1 MKRILIIDESE
12 AIRETLALILGRE
25 FIVSKRSHSSRQF
38 RLADGTDDI
47 DLLILGIAPQLVSEA
62 LSLARFASQLPFAVL
77 FLVDS
82 RATARAIVEVEP
94 VSCLTKPFNP
104 YELHATVGELLARRA
119 TLPEVRGYGAGEKR
133 KEDSRYLEYPYLSR
147 SVASVIRRYAA
158 THLPILVSGEIG
170 CGQYQVARGIVVS
183 ANQSG
188 PCVSINAADV
198 TANYLTDKSLELAPS
213 RILSDRA
220 PTLVLD
226 NLDKC
231 PVEGQTLLLN
241 FLEDQQDRLGSIRP
255 VSTANGD
262 LLARVYQG
270 EFLEALYSRLATL
283 TIKLPPLR
291 DRRPDIP
298 ILVERFAREYAIGV
312 ETHDPKFS
320 PEAIRRLENYLWF
333 GNLNELSMVI
343 ARTLTL
349 HGGGRIEADDL
360 IFDFAGDGGISQRDF
375 SGFVWRESTASAGF
389 TQSKLQVYTG
399 SIATNGN
406 KGSTNGQGE
415 AVDLSVVIHELAH
428 ELKNPMVTIK
438 TFAQLLGERY
448 EDESF
453 RARFQEIVGGD
464 IERMDELLEVMIEYA
479 DFAQPK
485 RSSVALGDKL
495 RDIAKEVHNESIK
508 RQTRFEWKGDGAV
521 STIHTDEQQLSYILK
536 NVLLAALSQAKMGG
550 EITLEIAGDGSI
562 IIAYLRE
569 AARMAS
575 ISQYLTTAAQA
586 HSTEGALPLR
596 MLLAKQLI
604 ERNNGRLVINQS
616 DPEKDILRLEF
627 PIG

>member
-38 RLADGTDDI
+38 RLADGTEDI

-94 VSCLTKPFNP
+94 VSCLSKPFNP
-104 YELHATVGELLARRA
+104 YELHAAVGELLARRA
-119 TLPEVRGYGAGEKR
+119 TLPEARGRGAGAKQTD
-133 KEDSRYLEYPYLSR
+133 DSRYLEYPYLSR
-147 SVASVIRRYAA
+147 SIASVIQRYAA
-158 THLPILVSGEIG
+158 TRLPILVSGEIG
-170 CGQYQVARGIVVS
+170 CGQYQVARGISVL

-188 PCVSINAADV
+188 PCVSINAANV
-198 TANYLTDKSLELAPS
+198 TSNYLTDKGLELAPS
-213 RILSDRA
+213 RIMSDLA

-241 FLEDQQDRLGSIRP
+241 FLEDQKDRLGSLRP
-255 VSTANGD
+255 VSTANSD

-283 TIKLPPLR
+283 TLTLPPLR
-291 DRRPDIP
+291 DRQPDIP
-298 ILVERFAREYAIGV
+298 VLVEWFARDYATGLVIH
-312 ETHDPKFS
+312 EPKFS

-333 GNLNELSMVI
+333 GNLNELSIVI

-349 HGGGRIEADDL
+349 HRGGTIEAGDL
-360 IFDFAGDGGISQRDF
+360 IFDFAGDGGLSQRDF
-375 SGFVWRESTASAGF
+375 SGFVWPETPRPADF
-389 TQSKLQVYTG
+389 TQPKLQVYTG

-406 KGSTNGQGE
+406 GSTNGHGKS
-415 AVDLSVVIHELAH
+415 VDLSVVIHELAH

-485 RSSVALGDKL
+485 RSSVALGEKL
-495 RDIAKEVHNESIK
+495 RDIAKEVHNETVK
-508 RQTRFEWKGDGAV
+508 RQIRFEWKGDGAA
-521 STIHTDEQQLSYILK
+521 STVHTDEQQLSYILK
-536 NVLLAALSQAKMGG
+536 NVLGSVLSQAKLGG

-562 IIAYLRE
+562 MIAYLRE
-569 AARMAS
+569 AARLAS
-575 ISQYLTTAAQA
+575 ISQYLTSAGQA
-586 HSTEGALPLR
+586 HSTEAVLPLR

-604 ERNNGRLVINQS
+604 ERNDGRLVIDQS
-616 DPEKDILRLEF
+616 DPDKDILRLEF